1 MSKIKSF
8 AGLVITFGIAFGC
21 DLWVESLRRNLTLN
35 SDISAFLW
43 QAGIANLL
51 LAIAL
56 LLLTWYV
63 LFWVKRSKLVSA
75 IFLLFGLVIT
85 FVSALEISF
94 ASTLPPLGVVEFLTP
109 NSHVLYAAAFV
120 AILGLAGFFLPRRT
134 SHEKITSPTT
144 ST

>member
-51 LAIAL
+51 LAIVL

-63 LFWVKRSKLVSA
+63 LFWAKRSKLVSA
-75 IFLLFGLVIT
+75 LFLLIGLVIT
-85 FVSALEISF
+85 FISALEISL
-94 ASTLPPLGVVEFLTP
+94 AGTLPPLGIVEFLTP
-109 NSHVLYAAAFV
+109 NSHVLYAAALV
-120 AILGLAGFFLPRRT
+120 AILGLAGFLLPTRT
-134 SHEKITSPTT
+134 TNKNRT
-144 ST
+144 